1 MTLQQSQMLEELYR
15 ETYMPLVM
23 YAYSALQNKELAEEL
38 AQDTFS
44 VACVKINELEASPN
58 RQGWLMNALKHLIR
72 NYRHTMAVRSKI
84 VGSVLDVDSVEVG
97 VKDDISFAVSYHG
110 VLSDDDFLLLKF
122 TAQYGFTIEEAALLM
137 GISKHA
143 CAKRL
148 QRAKEKLR
156 RNL

>member
-1 MTLQQSQMLEELYR
+1 MTSRQSQMLEELFS

-58 RQGWLMNALKHLIR
+58 RHGWLMNALKHLIR

-122 TAQYGFTIEEAALLM
+122 TALYGFTIEEAALLM

>member
-1 MTLQQSQMLEELYR
+1 MTSRQSQMLEELFS

-23 YAYSALQNKELAEEL
+23 YAYSALQNKEFAEEL
-38 AQDTFS
+38 AQDAFS

-84 VGSVLDVDSVEVG
+84 VGSVLDIDSVEVG

-122 TAQYGFTIEEAALLM
+122 TALYGFTIEEAALLM